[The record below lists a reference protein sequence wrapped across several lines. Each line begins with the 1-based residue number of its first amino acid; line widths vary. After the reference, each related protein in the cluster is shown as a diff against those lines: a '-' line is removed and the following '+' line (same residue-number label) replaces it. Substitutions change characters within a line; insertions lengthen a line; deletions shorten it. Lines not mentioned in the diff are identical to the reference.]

1 MVKPLKS
8 PPMTDKD
15 RIDSLKVLVEGGII
29 TRYGQL
35 FEYVPKSVIA
45 KELIYNYQ
53 SLTRKILNPLN
64 VDFHH
69 IMDLNEVT
77 RIDPLILSRLVLNDL
92 NYEPT
97 KSTKL
102 PIHKNKMP

>member
-77 RIDPLILSRLVLNDL
+77 GIDPLTIYRLVLNDL
-92 NYEPT
+92 NYKPT
-97 KSTKL
+97 KPTKL